1 MCICILISL
10 INIIIFIFT
19 NSIGSI
25 GKDLYIIIKDSLF
38 IINFLKSNYVKTYLI
53 K

>member
-10 INIIIFIFT
+10 VNIIISIFT
-19 NSIGSI
+19 NSIG
-25 GKDLYIIIKDSLF
+25 KDLYLIIKDSLF
-38 IINFLKSNYVKTYLI
+38 IIYFLKSNYVKTYLI